1 MIFLQQAGAAI
12 LLVLL
17 TLCLQCAG
25 VAALI
30 TWLRSVAARGLH
42 DLRMFHSAALV
53 MQTTVAV
60 IILHGIVILLWASC
74 YRGLC
79 LPSWESAFYFSASSL
94 YHGRI
99 RGCGPPD
106 QVATVGPFREYGG
119 HADVRNLGGTSI
131 RGDHPSCRRQVT
143 ISSTTSPRTRES
155 GLNRLATE
163 AKLLLRSVAVQR
175 RYPEKLVHSQY
186 GTGSLA
192 NHVIGR
198 GQIQVRDHSGVE
210 RNNAAP

>member
-25 VAALI
+25 VAGLI

-79 LPSWESAFYFSASSL
+79 LPSWESAFYFSAGT
-94 YHGRI
+94 YT
-99 RGCGPPD
+99 
-106 QVATVGPFREYGG
+106 TVGYG
-119 HADVRNLGGTSI
+119 DVLLPIKWRLLGPLESMVGMLMSGISVGLLFAVITHLVEDKS
-131 RGDHPSCRRQVT
+131 RSRLPLHPE
-143 ISSTTSPRTRES
+143 P
-155 GLNRLATE
+155 
-163 AKLLLRSVAVQR
+163 
-175 RYPEKLVHSQY
+175 
-186 GTGSLA
+186 A
-192 NHVIGR
+192 NP
-198 GQIQVRDHSGVE
+198 D
-210 RNNAAP
+210 